1 MKSPLLAKEVAR
13 LALTK
18 KAADVVI
25 MDLRGLTSV
34 ADFFVVCS
42 GDSDP
47 QIRAIADAVD
57 EGLELK
63 GAVVWHKESGSPNWV
78 LLDYVDVVVHVFHKN
93 TRAFYS
99 LEKLWGDAKIQ
110 RVEDEG
116 VPPRKPAAKRA
127 PAARKTAPRKTAP
140 VKKKRAVAAPKK
152 KPSRRS

>member
-1 MKSPLLAKEVAR
+1 VKSPLLAKEIAR

-63 GAVVWHKESGSPNWV
+63 GVTVWHKESGSPNWV
-78 LLDYVDVVVHVFHKN
+78 LLDYVDVVVHVFHKT

-110 RVEDEG
+110 RVEDES
-116 VPPRKPAAKRA
+116 VPVRKPVAKRA
-127 PAARKTAPRKTAP
+127 PAAKKTAARKKAP
-140 VKKKRAVAAPKK
+140 ARKKRAAAPKK
-152 KPSRRS
+152 KPARRS